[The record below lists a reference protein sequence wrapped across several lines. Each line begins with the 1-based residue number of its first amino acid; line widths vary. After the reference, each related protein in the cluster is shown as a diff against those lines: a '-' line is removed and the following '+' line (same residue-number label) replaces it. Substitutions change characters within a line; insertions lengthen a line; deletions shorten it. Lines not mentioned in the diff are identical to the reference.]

1 MCGIVG
7 AFTVGGADT
16 DALAANLRRM
26 ADAIA
31 HRGPDDQGVWTEAAA
46 GIGFGHRRL
55 SIVDLSPLGHQPM
68 TSRSGRYTITYNG
81 EIYNYQ
87 DLRSELI
94 KHGHSFRGTSD
105 TEVLLAAI
113 EQWDLEE
120 ALRRSTGMFAIGL
133 WDRDDRTLKLARDR
147 FGEKPLYYGL
157 FNHTLIF
164 GSELKALRQHS
175 EWRVDVSRNAL
186 TLLLRSGYIPAPYSV
201 FTQVRKVCPGQ
212 IITITAAREG
222 FSIAEHA
229 YWDIAE
235 QVAAGV
241 RQPFSGSATEA
252 VDETERL
259 LKDSVSHQMVAD
271 VPVGAFLSG
280 GVDSSLIVALM
291 QSASSRPVKTFTIG
305 FEEQEFNEA
314 PYARAVADYLRTDHT
329 ELTVTARDALEVIPR
344 LSTLYDEP
352 FADSS
357 QIPTYLVS
365 ALARRSVTVSLSGDA
380 GDELF
385 GGYTRYATVDAQWK
399 RLQKIPYAVRWTA
412 ASVVEKTPRSVLNG
426 LLGVAGRFDHWRGRL
441 DVGERIWEKCG
452 ELKSRSA
459 GELYGEMIAYF
470 HRPEAVVLHGEE
482 PRTVRTSRETWPA
495 GMDDLRTMMYQDT
508 CQYLPDDILV
518 KVDRA
523 SMAVSLESRIPLLD
537 PSVARF
543 AWQIPSSY
551 HRKDGKGKWILRQL
565 VERHVPKALIDRP
578 KTGFGV
584 PVAAW
589 LRAELRDWAQALL
602 DPRRIASEGFF
613 DHRLIDARWQQHL
626 KSTTTDWSFH
636 LWIILMFQA
645 WLEDWNAGHPRNS
658 R

>member
-7 AFTVGGADT
+7 AFSVGGANN

-31 HRGPDDQGVWTEAAA
+31 HRGPDDQGIWTDAAA

-81 EIYNYQ
+81 EIYNYK

-94 KHGHSFRGTSD
+94 ALGHAFRSTSD

-113 EQWDLEE
+113 EQWGLQK
-120 ALRRSTGMFAIGL
+120 ALVKSSGMFAIGL
-133 WDRDDRTLKLARDR
+133 WDRDENSLHLARDR
-147 FGEKPLYYGL
+147 FGEKPNYYGML
-157 FNHTLIF
+157 DRTLIF
-164 GSELKALRQHS
+164 GSELKALRRHS
-175 EWRVDVSRNAL
+175 EWRVDIDRNAL

-201 FTQVRKVCPGQ
+201 FSQVRKVRPGH
-212 IITITAAREG
+212 ILSFTIRGER
-222 FSIAEHA
+222 FVLSEHC
-229 YWDIAE
+229 YWDIAG
-235 QVAAGV
+235 QMTAGAS
-241 RQPFSGSATEA
+241 QPFSGSATEA

-259 LKDSVSHQMVAD
+259 LKESVSRQMVAD

-280 GVDSSLIVALM
+280 GVDSSMIVALM
-291 QSASSRPVKTFTIG
+291 QGASSRPVKTFTIG
-305 FEEQEFNEA
+305 FDEQEFNEA
-314 PYARAVADYLRTDHT
+314 HHAKAVANHLQTDHT
-329 ELTVTARDALEVIPR
+329 ELTVTARDGLELIPR

-385 GGYTRYATVDAQWK
+385 GGYTRYAVVNDQWR
-399 RLQKIPYAVRWTA
+399 RLKKIPYAARWSA
-412 ASVVEKTPRSVLNG
+412 ASLLGMAPRTLLNG
-426 LLGVAGRFDHWRGRL
+426 VCGIAGHLDHWRGRL
-441 DVGERIWEKCG
+441 DVGERIWEKSG
-452 ELKSRSA
+452 ELTSRSA
-459 GELYGEMIAYF
+459 SELYGEVFSYF
-470 HRPEAVVLHGEE
+470 HRPSEVVLGGEE
-482 PRTVRTSRETWPA
+482 PRTVRTSRDTWPV
-495 GMDDLRTMMYQDT
+495 GVDELRLMMYQDT

-523 SMAVSLESRIPLLD
+523 SMAVSLESRVPILD
-537 PSVARF
+537 PDVARF
-543 AWQIPSSY
+543 AWKIPCAY
-551 HRKDGKGKWILRQL
+551 HYADGKGKWILRQI
-565 VERHVPKALIDRP
+565 VERHVPKSLIDRP

-589 LRAELRDWAQALL
+589 LRGELRDWAHALL
-602 DPRRIASEGFF
+602 DPGRIAGERFF
-613 DHRLIDARWQQHL
+613 DHRLVDARWQQHL

-636 LWIILMFQA
+636 LWVFLMFQA
-645 WLEDWNAGHPRNS
+645 WLEDWNAGQERNS